1 MVLNLQQQ
9 AAVAKGEPVALNVAG
24 TDRILVRRD
33 VYLRLDPDFE
43 TGPWTIEEMNLLA
56 DEAEELISQ
65 KEAMK
70 IERGH
75 VINARFPHAS
85 GPQVSEDSL

>member
-1 MVLNLQQQ
+1 MILNLEQE

-24 TDRILVRRD
+24 TDCVLVRRD

-43 TGPWTIEEMNLLA
+43 TGPWTIDEMNLLA

-65 KEAMK
+65 KEA
-70 IERGH
+70 H
-75 VINARFPHAS
+75 
-85 GPQVSEDSL
+85 ED